1 MWTYFK
7 CVCATNF
14 DMSQVIVGMNWMCT
28 ASDSAWI
35 RRCRISL
42 SFNSFEWNCALHK
55 KKCCIYTKYTISK
68 CPMHR
73 FELIN
78 TLILGIHQVWPSCN
92 CLQCN
97 WALHS
102 THCCIY
108 TKYIMHTQYI
118 SCTHNI
124 SCLTNQSTEMHFVY
138 MQQQFLCRAQ
148 WNSR

>member
-1 MWTYFK
+1 MIYILYIHYIISWWPLNRFGWVK
-7 CVCATNF
+7 AW
-14 DMSQVIVGMNWMCT
+14 IVGMN
-28 ASDSAWI
+28 
-35 RRCRISL
+35 RIWL
-42 SFNSFEWNCALHK
+42 SFDFFEWNCALHK

-92 CLQCN
+92 FLQCN

-138 MQQQFLCRAQ
+138 MLQQSLCRAQ